1 MKKFLMLI
9 SVVLAAIMLLPLA
22 SFAAKDDGDLPF
34 SDVKNGAWY
43 YGDVK
48 RVYESKFMNGTSD
61 TEFDPE
67 GTLTRGMCAAII
79 YRASGE
85 PEVKGAAA
93 FADVDAGAYYADAV
107 AWAQNEKIVMGKSA
121 TIFDPDGNITRAE
134 FSTMLYRYLD
144 AADLALP
151 EVRGGEPTDASDV
164 PEYAGDAVSTMYR
177 AEVVNGRE
185 NGQFDP
191 DADITRAET
200 AAMVDRFLEKAKSIT
215 SDDGFGIRV
224 DFDVP
229 DAEEGFFRGGR
240 ISDVTVG
247 YVPEGLNL
255 YEVED
260 TGSEDIRTLR
270 LSTAYD
276 LESIT
281 QPFVLVEIYTSSEI
295 KPGWGYKTYEH
306 VYLGELNGM
315 DAYVY
320 ENSGESGGVEFILTG
335 IMFGDKDVTVN
346 VFGMNV
352 SHEEVWRIAE
362 SIAAAPAE

>member
-1 MKKFLMLI
+1 M
-9 SVVLAAIMLLPLA
+9 
-22 SFAAKDDGDLPF
+22 
-34 SDVKNGAWY
+34 
-43 YGDVK
+43 
-48 RVYESKFMNGTSD
+48 T
-61 TEFDPE
+61 
-67 GTLTRGMCAAII
+67 
-79 YRASGE
+79 
-85 PEVKGAAA
+85 
-93 FADVDAGAYYADAV
+93 
-107 AWAQNEKIVMGKSA
+107 GKSA
-121 TIFDPDGNITRAE
+121 TIFDPDGN
-134 FSTMLYRYLD
+134 
-144 AADLALP
+144 
-151 EVRGGEPTDASDV
+151 
-164 PEYAGDAVSTMYR
+164 
-177 AEVVNGRE
+177 
-185 NGQFDP
+185 
-191 DADITRAET
+191 ITRAET

-215 SDDGFGIRV
+215 SDDGYGIRV

-276 LESIT
+276 MESIT
-281 QPFVLVEIYTSSEI
+281 QPFVLVGIYTSSEI

>member
-1 MKKFLMLI
+1 MKPIIRCVSFALAFVLVVGSVVI
-9 SVVLAAIMLLPLA
+9 SVSGTETPENKLE
-22 SFAAKDDGDLPF
+22 FT
-34 SDVKNGAWY
+34 DVKNQSWY
-43 YGDVK
+43 YDSVRYVFENKIMQGV
-48 RVYESKFMNGTSD
+48 SNNLFSPNGK
-61 TEFDPE
+61 
-67 GTLTRGMCAAII
+67 LTRAMAVTILF
-79 YRASGE
+79 RLSGE
-85 PEVKGAAA
+85 PDVNNDNTFIDVEKGQWYSKP
-93 FADVDAGAYYADAV
+93 VS
-107 AWAQNEKIVMGKSA
+107 WAQSEGVANGRTLEK
-121 TIFDPDGNITRAE
+121 FDPDGEILRAE
-134 FSTMLYRYLD
+134 FATMLYRYLY
-144 AADLALP
+144 LSSSEMILP
-151 EVRGGEPTDASDV
+151 EVRDGEPVDIDSV
-164 PEYAGDAVSTMYR
+164 PKYAKESVRKMYR
-177 AEVVNGRE
+177 SGIINGRE
-185 NGQFDP
+185 NGEFDSS
-191 DADITRAET
+191 AKITRSET

-281 QPFVLVEIYTSSEI
+281 QPFVMVGIYTSSEF

-315 DAYVY
+315 DACDY
-320 ENSGESGGVEFILTG
+320 ENSGESGGGDSILTARRA
-335 IMFGDKDVTVN
+335 VTS
-346 VFGMNV
+346 GTL
-352 SHEEVWRIAE
+352 
-362 SIAAAPAE
+362 PAVRRAY

>member
-9 SVVLAAIMLLPLA
+9 SVVLAAIILLPLA

-48 RVYESKFMNGTSD
+48 RVYESKLMNGTSD

-107 AWAQNEKIVMGKSA
+107 AWAQNEKIVTGKSA
-121 TIFDPDGNITRAE
+121 TIFDPDGN
-134 FSTMLYRYLD
+134 
-144 AADLALP
+144 
-151 EVRGGEPTDASDV
+151 
-164 PEYAGDAVSTMYR
+164 
-177 AEVVNGRE
+177 
-185 NGQFDP
+185 
-191 DADITRAET
+191 ITRAET

-215 SDDGFGIRV
+215 SDDGYGIRV

-276 LESIT
+276 MESIT
-281 QPFVLVEIYTSSEI
+281 QPFVLVGIYTSSEI

>member
-1 MKKFLMLI
+1 MKKVLSLI
-9 SVVLAAIMLLPLA
+9 SIVLAAIMLLPLA

-48 RVYESKFMNGTSD
+48 RAYETKLMNGTSK
-61 TEFDPE
+61 TAFDPE
-67 GTLTRGMCAAII
+67 GTLTRGMCATII
-79 YRASGE
+79 YRAANE
-85 PEVKGAAA
+85 PDVNSEST
-93 FADVDAGAYYADAV
+93 FADVENDEYYAEAI
-107 AWAQNEKIVMGKSA
+107 AWAQNAEIVKGRSS
-121 TIFDPDGNITRAE
+121 TSFDPNGKITRAE
-134 FSTMLYRYLD
+134 FSAMLYRYLGE
-144 AADLALP
+144 ADLALP